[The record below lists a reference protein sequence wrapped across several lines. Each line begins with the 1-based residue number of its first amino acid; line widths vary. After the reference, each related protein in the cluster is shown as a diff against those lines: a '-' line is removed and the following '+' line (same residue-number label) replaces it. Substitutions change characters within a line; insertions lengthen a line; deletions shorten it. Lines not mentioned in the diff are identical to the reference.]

1 MYLLVFVFS
10 FRALSSIFDFS
21 NLVWASCPWE
31 PSTAL
36 RDGRHE
42 NGNLW
47 LESAVDDETAA
58 RSTGR
63 LIPVTVGDL
72 AASNTA
78 TAPSRVK
85 VSPRIA
91 RQAADEARWA
101 DGYGAFRATWQ
112 VMWSAEPTCLSA
124 RGPATIALTA
134 KSSEII

>member
-1 MYLLVFVFS
+1 M
-10 FRALSSIFDFS
+10 
-21 NLVWASCPWE
+21 
-31 PSTAL
+31 
-36 RDGRHE
+36 
-42 NGNLW
+42 
-47 LESAVDDETAA
+47 A

-91 RQAADEARWA
+91 RQAAGEARWA
-101 DGYGAFRATWQ
+101 DSYGAFRDTWQ